1 MSGKIKW
8 TPEEQAKLQALRD
21 EIEKYQNILRWQK
34 IQTAQKKMQ
43 ELLQKYDYRSLRRE
57 LLLDKYLVT
66 LRYKGRKS
74 KRPWRDELP

>member
-34 IQTAQKKMQ
+34 IRLAEKKML
-43 ELLQKYDYRSLRRE
+43 ELRQKYDYRSLRRE

>member
-34 IQTAQKKMQ
+34 FRQAEKKML
-43 ELLQKYDYRSLRRE
+43 ELRQKYDYRSLRRE

>member
-21 EIEKYQNILRWQK
+21 EFEKYQNILRWQK
-34 IQTAQKKMQ
+34 IQRAQKKML
-43 ELLQKYDYRSLRRE
+43 ELRQKYDYRSLRRE